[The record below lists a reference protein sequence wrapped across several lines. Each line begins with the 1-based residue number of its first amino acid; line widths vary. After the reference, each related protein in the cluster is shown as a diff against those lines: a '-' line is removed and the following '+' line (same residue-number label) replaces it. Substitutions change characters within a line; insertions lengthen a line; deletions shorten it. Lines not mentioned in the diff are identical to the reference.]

1 MSKEFDKFSAALNIM
16 SMFDNDVVAESQKD
30 PSSAAVNRKSKPSR
44 KQVNAVREARNA
56 NRGRGKSL
64 GERRGIFIRVTPEMD
79 RAIADAMYDTGRTQN
94 DVICDAIVSYL
105 KIDK

>member
-1 MSKEFDKFSAALNIM
+1 MSKEFDKFSAGLDTM
-16 SMFDNDVVAESQKD
+16 SMFDNDIVTEKPKN
-30 PSSAAVNRKSKPSR
+30 PSAIMSRKRKPSR
-44 KQVNAVREARNA
+44 KQVDAVREARNE